1 MVVSQ
6 NGENFCLSAS
16 THTVC
21 GELTR
26 ALSPC
31 TSVMAVC
38 SGIVGELGRYSIC
51 LEDNGGDLSQVS
63 DSQVGAVVG
72 SQQGQSWIMFVR
84 RWITW
89 QSWPSA
95 DWGESYESGRVE
107 EIKRRK
113 EVSPWLTLLQVSII
127 ILLTASLCRNVE
139 RIWDL

>member
-1 MVVSQ
+1 V
-6 NGENFCLSAS
+6 GLSK
-16 THTVC
+16 
-21 GELTR
+21 

-38 SGIVGELGRYSIC
+38 SGMVGGLERYSIC
-51 LEDNGGDLSQVS
+51 LQDNGEDLSQVS
-63 DSQVGAVVG
+63 DSQVGVVVG
-72 SQQGQSWIMFVR
+72 SEQGSSWIMFVK

-89 QSWPSA
+89 QSWSSA
-95 DWGESYESGRVE
+95 DWGENSDSGRIE

-113 EVSPWLTLLQVSII
+113 EVSPWLTVFQVSII